1 MVYLVMRMASD
12 RDIDRVDKL
21 SVSNGQVISWSL
33 EM

>member
-12 RDIDRVDKL
+12 RDIDRVEKL
-21 SVSNGQVISWSL
+21 SVSNGRL